1 MNSSKDDTKDS
12 ELHDYEAN
20 LQNLEK
26 IIRHL
31 EDDNPNLNDLV
42 EQYQKGMGYYRAC
55 EKLLKEAELKIEQ
68 IRRENR
74 DQDPEELALPEDTE

>member
-1 MNSSKDDTKDS
+1 MNSANDTEKGN
-12 ELHDYEAN
+12 ELENYEAN

-31 EDDNPNLNDLV
+31 EDDNPNLHELV
-42 EQYQKGMGYYRAC
+42 EQYQKGMAYYQAC

-74 DQDPEELALPEDTE
+74 NQAPEEISLPEDTE